1 MYGVG
6 DSQVPNNV
14 WASSLETDPEMITF
28 SPRRQF
34 TGVETLCFDVSRPTP
49 RRHNWNNLIAVAD
62 NEQTERVITHHS
74 AITVRR
80 SVGEVA
86 RYVFDPTTMPQWSAV
101 VYAVEEPTETTF
113 RVGSR
118 LKANMHV
125 LGVSLPI
132 EGEMVELD
140 EAGMRA
146 LLRVGPIGA
155 DGLLE
160 HELVVED
167 VGDASVIHFR
177 NRVTLPGWLPPEAVS
192 DELVRHLLDQTAA
205 FALANIKYILEND
218 SESRIRDFMALA
230 GRHLVPALDL

>member
-1 MYGVG
+1 MP
-6 DSQVPNNV
+6 DSDQ
-14 WASSLETDPEMITF
+14 S
-28 SPRRQF
+28 
-34 TGVETLCFDVSRPTP
+34 
-49 RRHNWNNLIAVAD
+49 
-62 NEQTERVITHHS
+62 ERVITHHA

-80 SVGEVA
+80 PASDVA

-101 VYAVEEPTETTF
+101 VYVVEEPTETSF
-113 RVGSR
+113 RIGSR

-125 LGVSLPI
+125 LGVTLPI

-146 LLRVGPIGA
+146 ALKVGPVGA

-167 VGDASVIHFR
+167 LGDGSVIHFR

-205 FALANIKYILEND
+205 FALENIKFILEHT
-218 SESRIRDFMALA
+218 SESRILEFMALA
-230 GRHLVPALDL
+230 GRHLLPAEDL